1 MVVSVNTIRKKVGII
16 SSKLHWQKSVELL
29 FINSALILII
39 FLLTFRLRSISTVWA
54 HRTRHFSDFQR
65 FYKNTPSF

>member
-29 FINSALILII
+29 FLNFALILII
-39 FLLTFRLRSISTVWA
+39 YFFNNL
-54 HRTRHFSDFQR
+54 
-65 FYKNTPSF
+65 